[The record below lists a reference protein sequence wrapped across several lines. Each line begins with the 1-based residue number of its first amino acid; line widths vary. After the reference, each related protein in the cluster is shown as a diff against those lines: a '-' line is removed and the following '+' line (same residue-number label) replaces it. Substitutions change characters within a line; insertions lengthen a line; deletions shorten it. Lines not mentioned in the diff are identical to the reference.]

1 MVTVTPDEVRA
12 LAAASETFTVEFKRG
27 QGLNDTIIVS
37 AAVCLANG
45 RGGKLLL
52 GVENDGAITG
62 IAPRHGDRTDPARL
76 RAMILNKTEPAL
88 ATVVEVVDIDGV
100 DVAVVHIQP
109 ASTPVGTKDGLFV
122 RRSTKSDGTP
132 ECVPYR
138 AHEIISVGLSAQ
150 GRDYAET
157 VLSDIDIDDLDPQEF
172 DRFRELCATG
182 RGDTSLADASDED
195 ILRALRL
202 QVPRTAALALGAVL
216 MFGKPQSLARIV
228 PTAEVI
234 IQEERSG
241 KLVFDEG
248 IRAPLLRTAERLS
261 EIMEARNSEQELQV
275 GLHRVR
281 VPRLPEM
288 TVREVIANALV
299 HRDYSESGPVS
310 VRLTED
316 ALRISSPG
324 GFPPGITAENIFE
337 DSRPRSVILAD
348 AFKRAGLVD
357 RAGRGVPRIYD
368 NLLRLGRDGPDF
380 SGTNDHAVVVSI
392 PTSDADLEMVRFIID
407 YEESTGTQLMLRE
420 LRVLHSLKV
429 AGPAELGELARSLA
443 ISEAGVRTST
453 TRLTEAGLVE
463 ARGSGRGRRYHLAPS
478 FYRSAAPEA
487 YVRMRDF
494 DPIQQDQMVLSYLD
508 TYGSITRSKAAAL
521 CRLTP
526 PEAARLLKR
535 LVQAGE
541 LELRGEKR
549 GSHYVRVRRG
559 DAR

>member
-1 MVTVTPDEVRA
+1 MVFVTPDEVRA
-12 LAAASETFTVEFKRG
+12 LAAAGETFTVEFKRG
-27 QGLNDTIIVS
+27 QPLNDTIIVN

-52 GVENDGAITG
+52 GVENDGVITG
-62 IAPRHGDRTDPARL
+62 IAPRHGDHTDPARL

-88 ATVVEVVDIDGV
+88 ATVIEVVNIDGV
-100 DVAVVHIQP
+100 DVAVVHVQP
-109 ASTPVGTKDGLFV
+109 VSTPVGTKDGLFV

-138 AHEIISVGLSAQ
+138 AHEIISAGLSAQ

-157 VLSDIDIDDLDPQEF
+157 VLRDIDINDLDPQEF
-172 DRFRELCATG
+172 NHFRALCATG
-182 RGDTSLADASDED
+182 RGDASLADASDEE

-202 QVPRTAALALGAVL
+202 QIPATGALVLGAIL
-216 MFGKPQSLARIV
+216 MFGKAQSLAQVV

-248 IRAPLLRTAERLS
+248 IRAPLLRTAERLA

-281 VPRLPEM
+281 VPRLHEM

-299 HRDYSESGPVS
+299 HRDYSEPGPVS
-310 VRLTED
+310 IRLTED
-316 ALRISSPG
+316 ALRVSSPG
-324 GFPPGITAENIFE
+324 GFPPGITLENVFE

-357 RAGRGVPRIYD
+357 RADRGVPRIYD

-392 PTSDADLEMVRFIID
+392 PTSDADLEMVRFILD
-407 YEESTGTQLMLRE
+407 YEETTGVQLLLRE

-429 AGPAELGELARSLA
+429 SGPAELGELSRSLA
-443 ISEAGVRTST
+443 ISEASVRASI
-453 TRLTEAGLVE
+453 TRLSEAGLVE
-463 ARGSGRGRRYHLAPS
+463 ARGSGRGRRYHLAAP
-478 FYRSAAPEA
+478 FYRAAAPEA

-494 DPIQQDQMVLSYLD
+494 EPIQQDQMVLSYLD
-508 TYGSITRSKAAAL
+508 TYGSITRSKAAEL

-535 LVQAGE
+535 LVLAGE

-549 GSHYVRVRRG
+549 GSHYVRVR
-559 DAR
+559 